1 MKTYHDRNLKKKKI
15 VTLFEGQAKTQL
27 HHQNDEF

>member
-1 MKTYHDRNLKKKKI
+1 MKTYHNRKLKKKL